1 MISVLYV
8 DDEPALLEI
17 AKIFLEEAGGIN
29 VRTSI
34 SATDALALPELL
46 SYDAIISDFQM
57 PNMDGIAFL
66 KAVRQRSTDIPFILF
81 TGRGRE
87 EIVIEAINNGA
98 DFYLQKGG
106 APEAQF
112 AELVHKIRQAVRR
125 KQAERSFH
133 DSERRF
139 SDIINFLPDATFAI
153 DRSGQVIA
161 WNRAT
166 EDMTGVPAGEM
177 LGKGDYAYAVP
188 FYGEQRPMLIDLID
202 KTDEKISEYY
212 TNVYRSGTS
221 LTAETDHTH
230 PKGHQILVLAK
241 ACHLYNQDGE
251 ITGAIESIRDV
262 TEQKRLEADL
272 ERKHGELQASYE
284 QLTAAEEELREQY
297 DELAGSEQQIRVNE
311 ERLVMAQELGH
322 TGSWDYN
329 PATNEIWASSEGL
342 RIFGFHRDAGYFPLA
357 DIEACIP
364 DRDRVNRALVDL
376 LEHGLEYNIEYAI
389 TPADGSAPRIIHSFA
404 RLEKDSRG
412 KPTRVIGVIHDITE
426 RKQQEEELAFHNAIL
441 ATQQE
446 TSLDAILIV
455 DENGKIINYNRQFTT
470 LWRVPEDLVARGVD
484 GPVLQFVT
492 GQLADPASFLS
503 RVKYLYGNKHE
514 KSFEELLLKDGRVL
528 ERFSAP
534 MLGKSGKCYGR
545 VWYFRDITGR
555 KRTEGALRES
565 EERLRLLIRHAP
577 AALAMFDRDMRYLVA
592 SQRWIADYHLGDREI
607 IGHSHY
613 EIFPEISED
622 LKAVHRRSLAGEVLS
637 ANEDKFERE
646 DGSVQWLSWEVR
658 PWYTAGGA
666 IGGIIIF
673 SEDITERRK
682 AEEDLRES
690 EARLRRLADSAPDMI
705 YRMSLPDGRYEY
717 VSPAS
722 LAMTGYTPEEFYAN
736 PGLVR
741 HLLHPD
747 WHEYFRKQWEALLEN
762 KAPSFYEFQ
771 IIDRAGN
778 TRWLN
783 QRNMLVTD
791 ERGKPVAIEGI
802 VTDITQQKTTE
813 RELRRSELRSLAV
826 SENAGEWIWEVD
838 AGGIYR
844 YSSPAVSK
852 ILGYRPDELVGKMHY
867 YDLFDPSVREELKA
881 LTLAGFGSREPFRDF
896 VNLNRHKNGKPV
908 ILSTS
913 ATPVFDDT
921 GAFTGYCGVDED
933 ITENQRAQEELRESR
948 RMLADAMDLAYL
960 VNWEYD
966 VDTDMFTFD
975 DRFYALYGT
984 SAEREGGTRMSSGTY
999 ASEFVHPDDRWMVAE
1014 EVRKARDTAADAGP
1028 VSYVEHRIVR
1038 RDGGIRTIAVRIAF
1052 TKDEKG
1058 RIVRTH
1064 GASQDITE
1072 RKRAEEILRE
1082 NEEKYRSLVETSP
1095 DIIWEIDPRGIFRY
1109 VSPMIRPI
1117 MGYDPE
1123 EMIGKPITDLMPE
1136 QDRPAGQE
1144 YLSRMITTDG
1154 PIQPFE
1160 VPGRHRDGR
1169 EMVIE
1174 IRPARVVDP
1183 AGRVTGF
1190 RGVARDVTESK
1201 RAGDAI
1207 RMANRKLHLLSGITR
1222 HDISNQLMSL
1232 NGFIALV
1239 RKKTTDPSLEN
1250 HFSRIREASDQI
1262 MSMIAFTREYE
1273 KIGVHAPV
1281 WKELREVVEE
1291 AVKGILPAQI
1301 ALKNDIPAGTMVFAD
1316 PLMVKVFFN
1325 LIDNS
1330 VRHGERVT
1338 EIRASCH
1345 RSGNDLVVVWED
1357 NGVGIPGKEK
1367 DRIFEKGFGK
1377 HTGLGMF
1384 LGREILSLTGIT
1396 ITETGAP
1403 GTGARFEMVVP
1414 KGAFRTVP
1422 E

>member
-17 AKIFLEEAGGIN
+17 AKIFLEETGGIN
-29 VRTSI
+29 VRTSV
-34 SATDALALPELL
+34 SATDALAFPELL
-46 SYDAIISDFQM
+46 SYDAIISDYQM
-57 PNMDGIAFL
+57 PKMDGIAFL
-66 KAVRQRSTDIPFILF
+66 KSVRQRSTDVPFILF

-125 KQAERSFH
+125 KQAERSFQ
-133 DSERRF
+133 DSEKRF
-139 SDIINFLPDATFAI
+139 SDIIDFLPDATFAI
-153 DRSGQVIA
+153 DRSGHVIA

-188 FYGEQRPMLIDLID
+188 FYGERRPMLIDLID

-212 TNVYRSGTS
+212 VNVYRSGTS
-221 LTAETDHTH
+221 LTAETDHSH

-241 ACHLYNQDGE
+241 ACHLYNQAGE

-284 QLTAAEEELREQY
+284 QITAAEEELREQY
-297 DELAGSEQQIRVNE
+297 DELAGSEHQIRVNE

-342 RIFGFHRDAGYFPLA
+342 RIFGFHRDAGYLPIA

-364 DRDRVNRALVDL
+364 ERERVNRALVDL
-376 LEHGLEYNIEYAI
+376 LENGQEYNIEYAI
-389 TPADGSAPRIIHSFA
+389 NPADGSAPRIIQSAA
-404 RLEKDSRG
+404 RLEKDYGG
-412 KPTRVIGVIHDITE
+412 KPIRVIGIIHDITE

-446 TSLDAILIV
+446 ISLDAILIV
-455 DENGKIINYNRQFTT
+455 DENGKIINFNRQFIT

-484 GPVLQFVT
+484 EPVLQFVT
-492 GQLADPASFLS
+492 GQLADPDTFLS
-503 RVKYLYGNKHE
+503 RVKYLYGHKEE

-534 MLGKSGKCYGR
+534 MLGKSGKYYGR

-577 AALAMFDRDMRYLVA
+577 AALAMFDRDMRYLAA
-592 SQRWIADYHLGDREI
+592 SQRWMADYHLGDRDI

-613 EIFPEISED
+613 EIFPEISEE
-622 LKAVHRRSLAGEVLS
+622 LKAIHRRSLAGEVLS
-637 ANEDKFERE
+637 ANEDIFERE

-658 PWYTAGGA
+658 PWYTPGGI
-666 IGGIIIF
+666 IGGIIVF
-673 SEDITERRK
+673 SEDITDRKQAEAALNASEQRFRNLIQNSSDMIRIIGSDGLIVYSSPSTLRLFGYDAASLIGKDSLDYVHPDDRAHVKDALREVFGETNSGVPTEYRIRHRDGHYIDVEAIASNQLDTPGINGIVVTTRPITERKRSEASLRESENRFATVFRSSPVALTLVSATDGKFIDVNDAFTRESGYSREDVIGRTAGEAGIFVERNECGQLAAAMRSQQTVRGLEMTVRKKTGEIRTCRFSAGIIRMDGMPYIISSVEDVTDHKAAREDLRRSEEKYRLLTENSIDIIYSMDLEGNITHISHQVSRYGYTPDQLISHNISEVINEEDLPRVLDDMKTTLATGRSTRTTFRLKGSPKNLVWLEDNGSVLKKKDGVAAGISGVLRDITERRK
-682 AEEDLRES
+682 
-690 EARLRRLADSAPDMI
+690 
-705 YRMSLPDGRYEY
+705 
-717 VSPAS
+717 
-722 LAMTGYTPEEFYAN
+722 T
-736 PGLVR
+736 
-741 HLLHPD
+741 
-747 WHEYFRKQWEALLEN
+747 
-762 KAPSFYEFQ
+762 
-771 IIDRAGN
+771 
-778 TRWLN
+778 
-783 QRNMLVTD
+783 
-791 ERGKPVAIEGI
+791 
-802 VTDITQQKTTE
+802 
-813 RELRRSELRSLAV
+813 
-826 SENAGEWIWEVD
+826 
-838 AGGIYR
+838 
-844 YSSPAVSK
+844 
-852 ILGYRPDELVGKMHY
+852 
-867 YDLFDPSVREELKA
+867 
-881 LTLAGFGSREPFRDF
+881 
-896 VNLNRHKNGKPV
+896 
-908 ILSTS
+908 
-913 ATPVFDDT
+913 
-921 GAFTGYCGVDED
+921 
-933 ITENQRAQEELRESR
+933 
-948 RMLADAMDLAYL
+948 
-960 VNWEYD
+960 
-966 VDTDMFTFD
+966 
-975 DRFYALYGT
+975 
-984 SAEREGGTRMSSGTY
+984 
-999 ASEFVHPDDRWMVAE
+999 
-1014 EVRKARDTAADAGP
+1014 
-1028 VSYVEHRIVR
+1028 
-1038 RDGGIRTIAVRIAF
+1038 
-1052 TKDEKG
+1052 
-1058 RIVRTH
+1058 
-1064 GASQDITE
+1064 
-1072 RKRAEEILRE
+1072 EEILRE

-1095 DIIWEIDPRGIFRY
+1095 EIIWEIDQQGIFRY
-1109 VSPMIRPI
+1109 VSPMIRTV

-1123 EMIGKPITDLMPE
+1123 EMIAKPITDLMPE
-1136 QDRPAGQE
+1136 QDRPAGRE
-1144 YLSRMITTDG
+1144 YLSGMMTTHG
-1154 PIQPFE
+1154 PIPPFE
-1160 VPGRHRDGR
+1160 APGRHRDGR
-1169 EMVIE
+1169 DMTIE

-1183 AGRVTGF
+1183 TGRVTGF

-1222 HDISNQLMSL
+1222 HDISNQLMTL

-1281 WKELREVVEE
+1281 WNELREIVDD
-1291 AVKGILPAQI
+1291 ALRGILPVQI
-1301 ALKNDIPAGTMVFAD
+1301 ALKNDIPAGTVVFTD
-1316 PLMVKVFFN
+1316 PLVVKVFFN
-1325 LIDNS
+1325 LLDNS
-1330 VRHGERVT
+1330 VRHGQRVT
-1338 EIRASCH
+1338 EVRVSCH

-1357 NGVGIPGKEK
+1357 NGVGIPADEK
-1367 DRIFEKGFGK
+1367 DRIFDKGFGK

-1396 ITETGAP
+1396 ITETGVP

-1414 KGAFRTVP
+1414 KGAYRNAP